1 MENPKGDLNEQARVE
16 ALDQLRILDTP
27 PEERFDRITRIAR
40 KLFNVPIALVSLV
53 DSERQWFKSNLGLP
67 VRQTPR
73 EISFCGHA
81 ISQREV
87 FVVSDATLDPR
98 FSENPLVTGEPNIRF
113 YAGHALRLGNGL
125 AMGTLCI
132 IDKKPRSF
140 PHDEL
145 QALKDLATIAE
156 NELAAIHLATEDDL
170 TGLPNRRGF
179 LYQTNKTINLC
190 YQLGKPAALI
200 HFDLTHFKNINDQFG
215 HQAGDEALRAFAGI
229 LADHT
234 RESDSSARIG
244 GDEFVL
250 VMHDATAEQAKS
262 CVDKLS
268 ESVQRYNAKS
278 RNPYDILFNEGIVPL
293 DLEWEHSIETLLQK
307 ADASMHSQKRSA
319 K

>member
-1 MENPKGDLNEQARVE
+1 MEIPKGDLDEQSRVE
-16 ALDQLRILDTP
+16 ALHQLRILDTP
-27 PEERFDRITRIAR
+27 PEERFDRLTRLAR

-87 FVVSDATLDPR
+87 YVVSDAASDPR
-98 FSENPLVTGEPNIRF
+98 FSENPLVTGEPYIRF
-113 YAGHALRLGNGL
+113 YAGHALRLTNGL

-140 PHDEL
+140 PDDEL

-156 NELAAIHLATEDDL
+156 SELAAIHLDIEDDL

-179 LYQTNKTINLC
+179 LYQAKKTINLC
-190 YQLGKPAALI
+190 YRLGKPAALI
-200 HFDLTHFKNINDQFG
+200 YFDLTRFKKINDEYG
-215 HQAGDEALRAFAGI
+215 HQAGDEALRAFAGL
-229 LADHT
+229 LAEHT

-250 VMHDATAEQAKS
+250 LMHDATAEQAKS
-262 CVDKLS
+262 CVERLK
-268 ESVQRYNAKS
+268 ESVQQYNSQSHK
-278 RNPYDILFNEGIVPL
+278 PYDILFNEGIVPL
-293 DLEWEHSIETLLQK
+293 DLEQEHSIEMLIQK
-307 ADASMHSQKRSA
+307 ADIAMYSHKRSA
-319 K
+319 S